1 MTEASTNPE
10 VRAEVER
17 QMAVLRR
24 GAVDIVSE
32 AELRRKLTRSVATG
46 VPLRVKLGVDP
57 TATMLHLG
65 FTVALGR
72 LRAFQDC
79 GHRAVLII
87 GDATAMV
94 GDPTGRN
101 ATRPQLTREVVE
113 SNAASYLEQVVKI
126 LDPRTLEVRR
136 NGEWLASL
144 DFFGMIGLLSKRTLA
159 QVFEREDFR
168 NRFRDGTPIH
178 LHELVYPLLQ
188 GYDSVVVKA
197 DVELGGTEQLF
208 NLMVGRDLQ
217 SADGQEPQV
226 CMTLPLLVGLDG
238 SQKMSK
244 SYGNT
249 IGISDAPDDMFGKT
263 MSLPDAQTR
272 AWFTLLTDIPSDE
285 IERLCAGHPRDAK
298 VALARFIVARYH
310 GADAAD
316 AAVERFRRVFSN
328 KEVPADL
335 PDVVVPVGL
344 RRAEGRYAVL
354 DLAMLLGHLKS
365 KSDARRLIAQGGL
378 TLNGTKIVDPAGLV
392 VVQTGDVL
400 RAGKLHFGK
409 LVVHD

>member
-1 MTEASTNPE
+1 MTEASSNPE
-10 VRAEVER
+10 VRAEVDR
-17 QMAVLRR
+17 QMAILCR
-24 GAVDIVSE
+24 GAVDVVSE
-32 AELRRKLTRSVATG
+32 ADLRRKLTRSVTSG

-226 CMTLPLLVGLDG
+226 CMTLPLLIGLDG
-238 SQKMSK
+238 TQKMSK

-272 AWFTLLTDIPSDE
+272 AWFTLLTDVPADDV
-285 IERLCAGHPRDAK
+285 ERLCNGHPRDAK

-310 GADAAD
+310 GSEAAD

-328 KEVPADL
+328 KEVPENL
-335 PDVVVPVGL
+335 PEIGVPVGL
-344 RRAEGRYAVL
+344 RRPDGHYAVL

-378 TLNGTKIVDPAGLV
+378 SLNGTKVVDPSGSV
-392 VVQTGDVL
+392 VVKSGDVL

-409 LVVHD
+409 LVVQD

>member
-1 MTEASTNPE
+1 VTEASTNPE

-101 ATRPQLTREVVE
+101 ATRPQLTREAVE

-335 PDVVVPVGL
+335 PDVVVPDSL